1 MTKIRVTI
9 NIKLFIAEPVLVVM
23 EFAPHGNLRD
33 FLRRRRPNQ
42 GSTTSS
48 STNTPTHSCP
58 PNSNSNFSNNTLLRS
73 YVNNDDFHLDVTSL
87 TSSLSSSSRDMI
99 QLTYK
104 DLLSFSRQVAKGA
117 EFLSSK
123 QVFDNKQI
131 EEETKKSK

>member
-73 YVNNDDFHLDVTSL
+73 YVNNDDFHLDDKDVTSL

-123 QVFDNKQI
+123 QVFVMSD
-131 EEETKKSK
+131 